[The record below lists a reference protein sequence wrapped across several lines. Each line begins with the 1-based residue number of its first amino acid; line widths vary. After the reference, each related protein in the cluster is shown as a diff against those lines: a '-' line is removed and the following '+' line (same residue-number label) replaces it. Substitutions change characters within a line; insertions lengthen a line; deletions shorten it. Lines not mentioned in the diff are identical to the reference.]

1 MAYTALNKILCR
13 VDLEINSMQSG
24 FSNELFI
31 NSLGFFAVTF
41 TRIAAVYRYKMSCA

>member
-24 FSNELFI
+24 FSNKLFI